1 MSIKFVL
8 ILFNFICIIYS
19 SKITDKDDSRL
30 TTTTESTVNPF
41 FGDIQEVDKQSEQM
55 IIEFFSKRE
64 EFENII
70 NQHDSF
76 FDTQYLR
83 KSEEKS
89 TIIEPENVGS
99 SSSLSSSSVSSQLEL
114 QLCPKRALLLYK
126 LIVNVLQKRIHAHY
140 SKTQSFY
147 QDINIYVFVKAYE
160 IDYLNKHLN
169 QLQYIIDDTL
179 SDKLSE
185 QSKHFC
191 NNLDSIEKTILG
203 LVNRMKFKD
212 ESSFQILKDG
222 FKFIENWSKLFST
235 PKVKTFLTASV
246 ILLIVVCWCFPQN
259 ASSKKKATFTILCII
274 ILLSMH
280 QNYKN
285 QKREHVEKKMKQ
297 TISSCGVLLQLTNWW
312 SGSGYRCLDMDE
324 PIYSHEELYEN
335 EFDEKFDPLN
345 FLIDF
350 IFDKITIPLKRVA
363 LTLMD
368 LFEDMV
374 DGSKSTNSWDIGSWF
389 RSILISNILKPIFA
403 IFFIILTFKL
413 LPFLSFISI
422 GKKVL
427 NYVLDN
433 VPDVQEDSQA
443 QLQNPIENRRQLLG
457 THGQSQSSI
466 YNVSNMT
473 INYVTPNQND
483 QSMCNFIKNQ
493 PFLEF
498 ANNIDFADDDA
509 YLSAQE

>member
-1 MSIKFVL
+1 MSIK
-8 ILFNFICIIYS
+8 
-19 SKITDKDDSRL
+19 
-30 TTTTESTVNPF
+30 
-41 FGDIQEVDKQSEQM
+41 
-55 IIEFFSKRE
+55 
-64 EFENII
+64 
-70 NQHDSF
+70 
-76 FDTQYLR
+76 

-222 FKFIENWSKLFST
+222 FN
-235 PKVKTFLTASV
+235 
-246 ILLIVVCWCFPQN
+246 
-259 ASSKKKATFTILCII
+259 
-274 ILLSMH
+274 
-280 QNYKN
+280 
-285 QKREHVEKKMKQ
+285 
-297 TISSCGVLLQLTNWW
+297 
-312 SGSGYRCLDMDE
+312 
-324 PIYSHEELYEN
+324 
-335 EFDEKFDPLN
+335 
-345 FLIDF
+345 
-350 IFDKITIPLKRVA
+350 
-363 LTLMD
+363 
-368 LFEDMV
+368 
-374 DGSKSTNSWDIGSWF
+374 
-389 RSILISNILKPIFA
+389 
-403 IFFIILTFKL
+403 
-413 LPFLSFISI
+413 I

-473 INYVTPNQND
+473 INYIVNNYYINLGHTIIG
-483 QSMCNFIKNQ
+483 FYRKNHHSTQ
-493 PFLEF
+493 
-498 ANNIDFADDDA
+498 I
-509 YLSAQE
+509 